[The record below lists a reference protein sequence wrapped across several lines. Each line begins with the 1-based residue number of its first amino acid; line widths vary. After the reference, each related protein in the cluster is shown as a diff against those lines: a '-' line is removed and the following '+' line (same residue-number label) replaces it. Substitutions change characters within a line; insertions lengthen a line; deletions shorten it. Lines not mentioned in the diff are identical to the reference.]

1 LRLALH
7 ALRLALHALRL
18 AGAVMARNVGGPGVP
33 ESVARSLSHA
43 APRSYWLDQPDA
55 PEPLPALAGR
65 TTADLAIVGGGF
77 TGLWTALLAR
87 ERDPSRDVVVLE
99 ARTAGW
105 AASGRNGGFCSAS
118 LTHGLAN
125 GLERFGGQMP
135 LLERLGEENLREIGE
150 TVAKHDIDCDFSLT
164 GELSVA
170 TAPWQL
176 SGLTAYVSAARALGQ
191 DVEVLDA
198 SGICRELYSPLF
210 LGGLRTAGGNALV
223 EPGRLAWG
231 LRRAC
236 LQAGV
241 RVYEH
246 TPVLSLTPGSGVR
259 AGGRGGGGAGR
270 AGLELTTPYG
280 RVRAGQ
286 VALGTG
292 AFGPLLRRIA
302 NYVIPVWDYVLM
314 TEPLSAAQLAS
325 LGWRDRRGASDM
337 GNQFHYFRLTRDNRV
352 LWGAYDAVY
361 YNGGRIREE
370 LSWRPATFAK
380 LASHF
385 FATFPQ
391 LEGAS
396 FSHAWGG
403 VIDTCSRFCAFFGT
417 AHHGRL
423 AYAAGYTG
431 LGVGASRFGAQVMLD
446 MLAGADTERT
456 RLAMVRSKPVPFPP
470 EPLRSAV
477 VQMTRSSLARADRND
492 GRRDVWLRL
501 LDRLGLGFDS

>member
-1 LRLALH
+1 
-7 ALRLALHALRL
+7 
-18 AGAVMARNVGGPGVP
+18 MP
-33 ESVARSLSHA
+33 VARSLAHA
-43 APRSYWLDQPDA
+43 APRSYWLDQAGA
-55 PEPLPALAGR
+55 PEPLPALAGNV
-65 TTADLAIVGGGF
+65 TADLAVVGGGF

-87 ERDPSRDVVVLE
+87 ERDPARDVVLLE
-99 ARTAGW
+99 ARTVGW

-125 GLERFGGQMP
+125 GLERFPGELP
-135 LLERLGEENLREIGE
+135 LLERLGEENLREIAE
-150 TVAKHDIDCDFSLT
+150 TVGKHDIDCDFSLT

-176 SGLTAYVSAARALGQ
+176 AGAAEYAQAARALGQ

-198 SGICRELYSPLF
+198 AAVRGELDSPSF
-210 LGGLRTAGGNALV
+210 VGGLRHAGGNALV

-236 LQAGV
+236 LEAGV
-241 RVYEH
+241 RIYES
-246 TPVLSLTPGSGVR
+246 TPVQSLTSAGAGLGLRAPYGSVR
-259 AGGRGGGGAGR
+259 AR
-270 AGLELTTPYG
+270 
-280 RVRAGQ
+280 Q

-292 AFGPLLRRIA
+292 VYRPLLRRIA
-302 NYVIPVWDYVLM
+302 NYVVPVWDYVLM
-314 TEPLSAAQLAS
+314 TEPLSAAHLAS

-337 GNQFHYFRLTRDNRV
+337 GNQFHYFRLTRDNRI
-352 LWGAYDAVY
+352 LWGGYDAVY
-361 YNGGRIREE
+361 YNGGRTHDE
-370 LSWRPATFAK
+370 LASRPATFAA

-391 LEGAS
+391 LEGVS
-396 FSHAWGG
+396 FTHAWGG

-417 AHHGRL
+417 AHAGRL

-446 MLAGADTERT
+446 LLAGADTERT
-456 RLAMVRSKPVPFPP
+456 RLAMVRSRPVPFPP

-477 VQMTRSSLARADRND
+477 IQLTRSSLARADRNE
-492 GRRDVWLRL
+492 GRRDAWLRL
-501 LDRLGLGFDS
+501 LDRIGLGYDS